1 MVGMKNI
8 LRILAVI
15 AAICA
20 ILGIVKLASEAL
32 SLGTHKYINV
42 D

>member
-20 ILGIVKLASEAL
+20 ILGMVKVASEAL